1 MSEQKKN
8 VLDRIWHDVIVTT
21 NTLLFM
27 WPRSVKRTTERV
39 WVREKSDIIVTLSY
53 PWIVWALCVRVCD
66 AGVERKYSMWSLTM
80 PEKSGYLISQ
90 ENQREHTTATATVVV
105 DDLLCGVK
113 DNKANQY
120 STSNKR

>member
-1 MSEQKKN
+1 
-8 VLDRIWHDVIVTT
+8 
-21 NTLLFM
+21 
-27 WPRSVKRTTERV
+27 
-39 WVREKSDIIVTLSY
+39 
-53 PWIVWALCVRVCD
+53 
-66 AGVERKYSMWSLTM
+66 M

-90 ENQREHTTATATVVV
+90 ENQREHTTATATATVVII